1 MSLGRQFMTVRERLQ
16 LSVRGSDSIFNH
28 QNWRAANTSVF
39 SPSFAK
45 MFGKSN
51 PTTLQL
57 GGKLAF

>member
-1 MSLGRQFMTVRERLQ
+1 MTVRERLQ

-28 QNWRAANTSVF
+28 QNWRVANTSVF

-57 GGKLAF
+57 GVKLAF